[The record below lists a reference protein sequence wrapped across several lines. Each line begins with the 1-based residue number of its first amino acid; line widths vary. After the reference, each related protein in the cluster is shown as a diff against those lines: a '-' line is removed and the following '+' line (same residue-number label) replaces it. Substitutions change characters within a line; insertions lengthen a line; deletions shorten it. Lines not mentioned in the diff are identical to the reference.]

1 MTLKN
6 SISFL
11 LFILSF
17 FPYIMFSQ
25 TWTKIGDDIIG
36 ENSADQSGI
45 SISLSGDGQKV
56 AIGAWL
62 NSGGALEKGHVRV
75 YRLSGGISWVPE
87 GGDINGESSADRS
100 GRSVSLNG
108 DGTILAIG
116 AKWNDGNGNRSGH
129 R

>member
-25 TWTKIGDDIIG
+25 TWNKIGDDIIG

-75 YRLSGGISWVPE
+75 YQYQYKNKALTLIKSLPECSSKQDLISL
-87 GGDINGESSADRS
+87 
-100 GRSVSLNG
+100 LNFVVERE
-108 DGTILAIG
+108 
-116 AKWNDGNGNRSGH
+116 K
-129 R
+129 

>member
-1 MTLKN
+1 MVEILFFLKFFFKN

-25 TWTKIGDDIIG
+25 TWNKIGDDIIG

-62 NSGGALEKGHVRV
+62 NSGGALEKGHVRGQTGKA
-75 YRLSGGISWVPE
+75 SQ
-87 GGDINGESSADRS
+87 NGP
-100 GRSVSLNG
+100 
-108 DGTILAIG
+108 
-116 AKWNDGNGNRSGH
+116 
-129 R
+129 